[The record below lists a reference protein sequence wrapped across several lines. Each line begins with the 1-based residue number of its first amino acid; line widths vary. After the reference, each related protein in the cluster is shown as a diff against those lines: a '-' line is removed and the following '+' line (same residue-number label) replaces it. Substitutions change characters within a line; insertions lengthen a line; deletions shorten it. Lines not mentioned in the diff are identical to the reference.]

1 MHFQKF
7 NIHRIDVGLRI
18 NTVAIIVTL
27 CIMIM
32 HSVVFVASGFQILEY
47 QLVYF
52 VVVEKIGSGNAL
64 KPSANFNGIKL
75 Y

>member
-32 HSVVFVASGFQILEY
+32 HSVVFVASGF
-47 QLVYF
+47 
-52 VVVEKIGSGNAL
+52 
-64 KPSANFNGIKL
+64 
-75 Y
+75 